1 MTEDISGSEHESP
14 GEMATTSENDLTL
27 LDSDEDSMRLLSRHT
42 ALLGLMNKTGYDIV
56 QENGQRKYGGPPPG
70 WEGAAPRDC
79 EVFVG
84 SIPRDV
90 YEDELVPLFETAG
103 TIYEL
108 RLMMDFNGE
117 NRGYAFVMYTEREEA
132 LKAIQTL
139 NNHEVRPGKFIGV
152 CICLNNC
159 RLFIGCIP
167 KDKSKDEILEEILKV
182 TDGVLDVSVYPTDN
196 SKNGGFAFVEYET
209 HKAAAVARKKFV
221 SGAQL
226 WGQTHWV
233 NWAKRYKRR
242 EDMERHYTNV
252 AHVRNLTAN
261 TTEEAMLAKPSGKG
275 GKKYGG
281 KGNLG
286 CKMGGGAKGTVIPRH
301 RGINDSS
308 PLKDK
313 KLPPN
318 QSPRSSAGPEADGNV
333 LPLFPGTQLTRTSL
347 QSLQLCQ
354 IRSAVSLL
362 ELYCCMQFW
371 PPPDY
376 QLFSIL
382 GQDGSLL
389 LVYKVVMPLTKNTF
403 IPDKLCVL
411 LDDAKELA
419 AWNALWNLDASFMTR
434 LSSSKT
440 SSRHNTSTITSLHG
454 VASPFPQPP
463 LVLSPLE
470 SHYLTSWGS
479 FY

>member
-1 MTEDISGSEHESP
+1 MTEDRSGSDHESP
-14 GEMATTSENDLTL
+14 AEMAASSENVIML
-27 LDSDEDSMRLLSRHT
+27 LDDDEDSMRLLSRHT
-42 ALLGLMNKTGYDIV
+42 ALLALMNKTGYDIV
-56 QENGQRKYGGPPPG
+56 QENGQRKYGGPPPD
-70 WEGAAPRDC
+70 WEGPAPRDC

-117 NRGYAFVMYTEREEA
+117 NRGYAFVMYTQREEA
-132 LKAIQTL
+132 LKAIQML

-152 CICLNNC
+152 CVCLNNC

-167 KDKSKDEILEEILKV
+167 KDKSKDEILDELLKV

-226 WGQTHWV
+226 WGHTHWV

-242 EDMERHYTNV
+242 DDMDRQYARV
-252 AHVRNLTAN
+252 AHVRKLVPN
-261 TTEEAMLAKPSGKG
+261 TTQEVTLAKPSDKG
-275 GKKYGG
+275 GKRNGG

-286 CKMGGGAKGTVIPRH
+286 SKTGGGGAKGAVIPRQ
-301 RGINDSS
+301 GCINDSS
-308 PLKDK
+308 PLKGK
-313 KLPPN
+313 KLPPHPN
-318 QSPRSSAGPEADGNV
+318 QSPQSFAEPDADGNM

-347 QSLQLCQ
+347 QLLQLCQ

-362 ELYCCMQFW
+362 DLYCCMHFW

-376 QLFSIL
+376 QLFSTL

-389 LVYKVVMPLTKNTF
+389 LVYKV
-403 IPDKLCVL
+403 
-411 LDDAKELA
+411 
-419 AWNALWNLDASFMTR
+419 MT
-434 LSSSKT
+434 SCWK
-440 SSRHNTSTITSLHG
+440 
-454 VASPFPQPP
+454 
-463 LVLSPLE
+463 
-470 SHYLTSWGS
+470 
-479 FY
+479 